1 MWAAYKGLTL
11 VAEVLFGAGAYVD
24 AVDYTVGCCMYV
36 VIFFLLNLLWSTTA
50 SCINVVSVVV
60 VGRCGIFIYGDK
72 AN

>member
-36 VIFFLLNLLWSTTA
+36 VNFAESTLEHD
-50 SCINVVSVVV
+50 SVVH
-60 VGRCGIFIYGDK
+60 
-72 AN
+72 